1 MQDRTVLLPPPPF
14 PVRFEAG
21 EAADSRPSPSTAT
34 STASLA
40 NHDPSHVPEAVPWPA
55 DGLAHR
61 HATGTAAPKWGSA
74 VVKTEQEL
82 YIQRLGKKQ
91 TQTLFVQLH
100 KLESGG
106 LSTSSTGSDSGYY
119 GSKSSVEQRLDG
131 MSSRMLGVNDIPEEE
146 NLATFDDGEDLVG
159 RPLLHPGP
167 GSDEDAEPVSQGQIQ
182 LIPATPM
189 KHGLHQQDPI
199 SDEQDDRKGNESD
212 AGQIGVGLPVNA
224 VATQNR
230 RISFHQ
236 HVRISGGIRPAS
248 DRHKQRHLLQH
259 HQWPSTQ
266 FNSAFLGAETL
277 SVVPRNPSVT
287 SLSRAHSSRTSSP
300 SRSASRERSSRRPSL
315 TSGSLFPARDGTTAS
330 MYSSSPGSY
339 LPTRSSSPCS
349 SIYAP
354 LQPSKAHCPTP
365 MLIQPPS
372 KRRSTMSL
380 ADLMLGRGGEEGEN
394 YRALVEEQRRKR
406 AARDHQRR
414 RKWKARLL
422 FRDEEDELGDDE
434 NGEVDSADDDDDDEF
449 TLAALRRKRR
459 RAATSDRMS
468 FWTRVGELLAL
479 GASGPGPRPSF
490 ASYGATSNST
500 LSHSVRRAQ
509 SKRARQTSPLGA
521 QNEMMTDDDGD
532 SSDSIAKQKRSART
546 RDKTDVHVMFGQAPR
561 RWPVK
566 KALTFT
572 VAVVGQSGTGRT
584 TFVNTL
590 CESNVLPH
598 KEIPSPEFAHQEDGI
613 KIKPVTVELEED
625 GVRVSLTI
633 VDTPGFG
640 DQIDNEF
647 TFGEILGYLE
657 RQYDDI
663 LAEESRIKRNPRFR
677 DNRVHALLYFI
688 TPTGHALREL
698 DIELMRRLSP
708 RVNVIPVIGKSDTLT
723 PSELRDFKRRVM
735 EDIEHYGIPI
745 YNFPYD
751 VEEDDE
757 ETIQDN
763 SELRAMMP
771 FSIVGSEE
779 EVEVNGE
786 LVRARR
792 YPWGI
797 VQVDNPQ
804 HSDFGRLR
812 NALLNTH
819 LTDLKE
825 ITHDFLYENYRTEK
839 LSKSVQGGLEGYTP
853 ESSILPE
860 DLATQSVRLKEE
872 QLRREEEKLRE
883 IELRSQR
890 EISEKRQALLAKE
903 ESLRNLESRL
913 AAQQIQDSHSTIST
927 PPPHQ
932 NGA

>member
-1 MQDRTVLLPPPPF
+1 MPP
-14 PVRFEAG
+14 
-21 EAADSRPSPSTAT
+21 
-34 STASLA
+34 
-40 NHDPSHVPEAVPWPA
+40 
-55 DGLAHR
+55 
-61 HATGTAAPKWGSA
+61 
-74 VVKTEQEL
+74 
-82 YIQRLGKKQ
+82 
-91 TQTLFVQLH
+91 
-100 KLESGG
+100 
-106 LSTSSTGSDSGYY
+106 
-119 GSKSSVEQRLDG
+119 
-131 MSSRMLGVNDIPEEE
+131 
-146 NLATFDDGEDLVG
+146 
-159 RPLLHPGP
+159 
-167 GSDEDAEPVSQGQIQ
+167 
-182 LIPATPM
+182 
-189 KHGLHQQDPI
+189 
-199 SDEQDDRKGNESD
+199 
-212 AGQIGVGLPVNA
+212 
-224 VATQNR
+224 
-230 RISFHQ
+230 
-236 HVRISGGIRPAS
+236 
-248 DRHKQRHLLQH
+248 
-259 HQWPSTQ
+259 
-266 FNSAFLGAETL
+266 
-277 SVVPRNPSVT
+277 
-287 SLSRAHSSRTSSP
+287 
-300 SRSASRERSSRRPSL
+300 
-315 TSGSLFPARDGTTAS
+315 
-330 MYSSSPGSY
+330 
-339 LPTRSSSPCS
+339 
-349 SIYAP
+349 
-354 LQPSKAHCPTP
+354 
-365 MLIQPPS
+365 
-372 KRRSTMSL
+372 
-380 ADLMLGRGGEEGEN
+380 
-394 YRALVEEQRRKR
+394 RRK
-406 AARDHQRR
+406 
-414 RKWKARLL
+414 
-422 FRDEEDELGDDE
+422 
-434 NGEVDSADDDDDDEF
+434 
-449 TLAALRRKRR
+449 
-459 RAATSDRMS
+459 
-468 FWTRVGELLAL
+468 
-479 GASGPGPRPSF
+479 
-490 ASYGATSNST
+490 
-500 LSHSVRRAQ
+500 
-509 SKRARQTSPLGA
+509 
-521 QNEMMTDDDGD
+521 
-532 SSDSIAKQKRSART
+532 
-546 RDKTDVHVMFGQAPR
+546 
-561 RWPVK
+561 PVK

-757 ETIQDN
+757 ETIHDN

-853 ESSILPE
+853 DSSILPE

-890 EISEKRQALLAKE
+890 EISEKRQELLAKE

-913 AAQQIQDSHSTIST
+913 AAQQIQDSHSSIST